1 MAMNDADAPV
11 ANFDF
16 TSGALR
22 GSHVVLYPACLVH
35 RGRDRLETIPIAAI
49 AALRIGFER
58 ELRAIR
64 WAAVLLLL
72 ALIVFALSGPLA
84 SLAGAAAAE
93 VATHAHGEA
102 GAGRQSVADI
112 LVSAFRGMQ
121 TAARLLPVLGGLLGA
136 GGAALAALGW
146 LGYTTLTLTLGA
158 AERAYSV
165 RGRNR
170 MLFDFTEI
178 LSERMLK
185 AKR

>member
-1 MAMNDADAPV
+1 MAMNGADAPV

-35 RGRDRLETIPIAAI
+35 RGRDRLETIPISAI
-49 AALRIGFER
+49 GALRIGFER
-58 ELRAIR
+58 ELRALR
-64 WAAVLLLL
+64 WAVLLLLL
-72 ALIVFALSGPLA
+72 ALIVFTVSSPLA

-93 VATHAHGEA
+93 VATHAQGGA
-102 GAGRQSVADI
+102 GAGTRSVADI

-121 TAARLLPVLGGLLGA
+121 TAARLLPVLGGLLVA
-136 GGAALAALGW
+136 GGGALAALGW